1 MKRLAWLVVMGA
13 LAGAP
18 AVAQDAQRGIALF
31 NQGKYAQ
38 AEPVLRAAAQ
48 TPETHGYLAATLE
61 RLDRHAEAE
70 AEAKAALAADP
81 AQAVAV
87 RALGEALVKEKKLDE
102 AIARMSAALAAK
114 PDLAYAYYWRGQA
127 YQRNKQIARMV
138 EDYQHFLKLA
148 PDAPE
153 APAVKVLLSG
163 LR

>member
-1 MKRLAWLVVMGA
+1 MKRLAGLVLVGA

-18 AVAQDAQRGIALF
+18 AMAQDAQRGIALY
-31 NQGKYAQ
+31 NEGKYAE
-38 AEPVLRAAAQ
+38 AEAALRKAPKTAESHA
-48 TPETHGYLAATLE
+48 YLAATLE

-81 AQAVAV
+81 VQPVAV

-102 AIARMSAALAAK
+102 AVTRMSAALTAK

-127 YQRNKQIARMV
+127 YQRTKQIARMAD
-138 EDYQHFLKLA
+138 DYRRFLRLA

-153 APAVKVLLSG
+153 APAVKVLLG
-163 LR
+163 GVR